1 MSNKQALRE
10 FQSRLAM
17 RLQAAQA
24 VGVAASWL
32 AVEAGAQRLLFPLSH
47 AGEIFPWTDVQRVPY
62 VQPWFMGIANLRG
75 GLSGVIDMAHF
86 VSGSESGPARSEGD
100 LAPCRLVALNPV
112 LGVNCALLVD
122 RLLGLRTTEAFA
134 SSTPSAPT
142 APQYFGHRYTDGAG
156 QSWQELNLQLLSQHP
171 ALVGIVGYFFFGGH
185 DRSLASQFSILYNR
199 KPQES
204 SASGDEPLTAEAA
217 QGTSVALHGDESRA
231 LGDSSVMVSAVDE
244 SEDLALPDDD
254 TFAVPLLGTRTAAQ
268 HQRLL
273 SILLGLALLALVIT
287 GFWTVSRTDKGARQ
301 VGAIGQSLMQSQRLA
316 KSVSQALVG
325 SPEAFG
331 EVKESAAALT
341 ANVRGLQDGNELV
354 PALGDAYSDELG
366 KIGPLAQRA
375 EKNAGVV
382 MAQQQIL
389 TQVGAALRAVSRQST
404 ELLEVAETGSSLKLQ
419 QNAAATELSA
429 AGQLV
434 MLTQRI
440 GKSANEFLTIEGV
453 SPEAVFLLGKD
464 LNTFKEIAEGLLNG
478 SQDLRLSAARDQQ
491 TRERLAELLKLY
503 EETRSQAGGVLGN
516 LQGLV
521 AAREAQTAIVADS
534 EPLRKALEA
543 LQDKL
548 SGASGLGFASLL
560 MLVIPAGLVILSAAG
575 LVAVQ
580 LRASRQRQTL
590 AEQQRRSAEQDQ
602 QEAKR
607 VNDANQAAILRLM
620 NELQTVAEGD
630 LTQEATV
637 TEDITGAIADSVNYT
652 VEELRSL
659 VGSVQSTA
667 TRVAQTTTQVEAT
680 STELLATSTEQLR
693 EIRETGQSVLDMA
706 SRINEVSSQAQQSAT
721 VARQSLQAAESGL
734 TAVQNAIGGMNAI
747 RDQIQET
754 SKRIKRL
761 GESSQEIGEITE
773 LIADITEQTNVLA
786 LNAAIQ
792 AASAGEAGRGFS
804 VVAEEV
810 QRLAER
816 SGDATRQ
823 IAALV
828 KAIQTDTQ
836 DAVAAME
843 RSTQGVVEGARLSD
857 NAGTALSEIDRVSRQ
872 LAELIERIS
881 ASASKEADQANEVAG
896 NIQHI
901 FAVTEQTGE
910 GTRTTATQVRELARM
925 ADELRQSVAR
935 FKIA

>member
-1 MSNKQALRE
+1 MALSNLFKKKPQDPALDE
-10 FQSRLAM
+10 GETIAQERL
-17 RLQAAQA
+17 
-24 VGVAASWL
+24 
-32 AVEAGAQRLLFPLSH
+32 
-47 AGEIFPWTDVQRVPY
+47 D
-62 VQPWFMGIANLRG
+62 
-75 GLSGVIDMAHF
+75 
-86 VSGSESGPARSEGD
+86 
-100 LAPCRLVALNPV
+100 
-112 LGVNCALLVD
+112 
-122 RLLGLRTTEAFA
+122 
-134 SSTPSAPT
+134 
-142 APQYFGHRYTDGAG
+142 G
-156 QSWQELNLQLLSQHP
+156 QSMAFDS
-171 ALVGIVGYFFFGGH
+171 
-185 DRSLASQFSILYNR
+185 
-199 KPQES
+199 
-204 SASGDEPLTAEAA
+204 
-217 QGTSVALHGDESRA
+217 HGPT
-231 LGDSSVMVSAVDE
+231 DSTVMVSTIDE
-244 SEDLALPDDD
+244 PEEQALPAEEA
-254 TFAVPLLGTRTAAQ
+254 FAVPLLGTRSAAA
-268 HQRLL
+268 HQRVL
-273 SILLGLALLALVIT
+273 SILLALSLIALAAMVY
-287 GFWTVSRTDKGARQ
+287 WTVSQTDRGAQQ

-316 KSVSQALVG
+316 KSVSQALIG
-325 SPEAFG
+325 SPEAFP
-331 EVKESAAALT
+331 ELKESSTAL
-341 ANVRGLQDGNELV
+341 ASNVRGLQSGSATV
-354 PALGDAYSDELG
+354 PALGEAYSAEVG
-366 KIGPLAQRA
+366 KIVPLMERA
-375 EKNAGVV
+375 EKNAATVLGE
-382 MAQQQIL
+382 QKTL
-389 TQVGAALRAVSRQST
+389 TEVGTALRSVSRQSSD
-404 ELLEVAETGSSLKLQ
+404 LLEVAETISSLKLQ
-419 QNAAATELSA
+419 QNAPPAEISA

-440 GKSANEFLTIEGV
+440 GKSANEFLTMEGV

-464 LNTFKEIAEGLLNG
+464 LNSFKEIGEGLLDG
-478 SQDLRLSAARDQQ
+478 SQELRLAPTRDEQ
-491 TRERLAELLKLY
+491 TRERLTALLKMY
-503 EETRSQAGGVLGN
+503 EETRAQVGGILGN

-521 AAREAQTAIVADS
+521 SAREAQTAIVAES
-534 EPLRKALEA
+534 EPLRKELEG

-548 SGASGLGFASLL
+548 SSVSGLGLTGLL
-560 MLVIPAGLVILSAAG
+560 LLLIPAALALLAALGLAY
-575 LVAVQ
+575 VQ
-580 LRASRQRQTL
+580 LRDSRQRQML
-590 AEQQRRSAEQDQ
+590 AEQQRHSAELQQ
-602 QEAKR
+602 QEGKR

-659 VGSVQSTA
+659 VANVQSTA
-667 TRVAQTTTQVEAT
+667 TRVAQTTSKVET
-680 STELLATSTEQLR
+680 TSTEQLR

-706 SRINEVSSQAQQSAT
+706 ARINDVSAQAQESAS

-734 TAVQNAIGGMNAI
+734 TAVQNAIGGMNSI

-857 NAGTALSEIDRVSRQ
+857 NAGTALSEIDSVSRR
-872 LAELIERIS
+872 LADLIEQIS
-881 ASASKEADQANEVAG
+881 SAASKEADQANEVAS

-910 GTRTTATQVRELARM
+910 STRSTANQVRDLARM

>member
-1 MSNKQALRE
+1 MALSNLFKKKPQDPALDE
-10 FQSRLAM
+10 GETIAQERL
-17 RLQAAQA
+17 
-24 VGVAASWL
+24 
-32 AVEAGAQRLLFPLSH
+32 
-47 AGEIFPWTDVQRVPY
+47 D
-62 VQPWFMGIANLRG
+62 
-75 GLSGVIDMAHF
+75 
-86 VSGSESGPARSEGD
+86 
-100 LAPCRLVALNPV
+100 
-112 LGVNCALLVD
+112 
-122 RLLGLRTTEAFA
+122 
-134 SSTPSAPT
+134 
-142 APQYFGHRYTDGAG
+142 G
-156 QSWQELNLQLLSQHP
+156 QSMAFDS
-171 ALVGIVGYFFFGGH
+171 
-185 DRSLASQFSILYNR
+185 
-199 KPQES
+199 
-204 SASGDEPLTAEAA
+204 
-217 QGTSVALHGDESRA
+217 HGPT
-231 LGDSSVMVSAVDE
+231 DSTVMVSTIDE
-244 SEDLALPDDD
+244 PEEQALPAEEA
-254 TFAVPLLGTRTAAQ
+254 FAVPLLGTRSAAA
-268 HQRLL
+268 HQRVL
-273 SILLGLALLALVIT
+273 SILLALSLIALAAMVY
-287 GFWTVSRTDKGARQ
+287 WTVSQTDRGAQQ

-316 KSVSQALVG
+316 KSVSQALIG
-325 SPEAFG
+325 SPEAFP
-331 EVKESAAALT
+331 ELKESSTAL
-341 ANVRGLQDGNELV
+341 ASNVRGLQSGSATV
-354 PALGDAYSDELG
+354 PALGEAYSAEVG
-366 KIGPLAQRA
+366 KIVPLMERA
-375 EKNAGVV
+375 EKNAATVLGE
-382 MAQQQIL
+382 QKTL
-389 TQVGAALRAVSRQST
+389 TEVGTALRSVSRQSSD
-404 ELLEVAETGSSLKLQ
+404 LLEVAETISSLKLQ
-419 QNAAATELSA
+419 QNAPPAEISA

-440 GKSANEFLTIEGV
+440 GKSANEFLTMEGV

-464 LNTFKEIAEGLLNG
+464 LNSFKEIGEGLLDG
-478 SQDLRLSAARDQQ
+478 SQELRLAPTRDEQ
-491 TRERLAELLKLY
+491 TRERLTALLKMY
-503 EETRSQAGGVLGN
+503 EETRAQAGGILGN

-521 AAREAQTAIVADS
+521 SAREAQTAIVAES
-534 EPLRKALEA
+534 EPLRKELEG

-548 SGASGLGFASLL
+548 SSVSGLGLTGLL
-560 MLVIPAGLVILSAAG
+560 LLLIPAALALLAALGLAY
-575 LVAVQ
+575 VQ
-580 LRASRQRQTL
+580 LRDSRQRQML
-590 AEQQRRSAEQDQ
+590 AEQQRHSAELQR

-659 VGSVQSTA
+659 VANVQSTA
-667 TRVAQTTTQVEAT
+667 TRVAQTTSKVETT

-706 SRINEVSSQAQQSAT
+706 ARINDVSAQAQESAS

-734 TAVQNAIGGMNAI
+734 TAVQNAIGGMNSI

-857 NAGTALSEIDRVSRQ
+857 NAGTALSEIDSVSRR
-872 LAELIERIS
+872 LADLIEQIS
-881 ASASKEADQANEVAG
+881 SAASKEADQANQVAS

-910 GTRTTATQVRELARM
+910 STRSTANQVRDLARM